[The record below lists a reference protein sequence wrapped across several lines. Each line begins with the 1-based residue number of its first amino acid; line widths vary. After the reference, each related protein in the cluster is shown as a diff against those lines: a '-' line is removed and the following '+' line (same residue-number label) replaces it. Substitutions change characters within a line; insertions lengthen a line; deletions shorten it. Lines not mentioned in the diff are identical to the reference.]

1 MHAITS
7 SLLAALLAAA
17 PATAAPGTVPLHHF
31 AQEYNLVDGIPCAQ
45 QPNNTFACSEDN
57 INSVVFMQANA
68 PGTIVIHSP
77 TATALMGYKVE
88 CGGPEA
94 FTFFTEAEF
103 FTEAGAGGRFEV
115 DPCVGKNITSVMTVK
130 AKNQFKI
137 PSYGQE
143 LSFTDA
149 DPCTQNADGA
159 FTCGGGTT
167 IGPVAGSEGIN
178 ITLAQG
184 AGDTAIRATCSAGS
198 SVFFVSAGSGQALFN
213 TPSVCGD
220 GKITAAVNVRS
231 RVAIVYPDGCTY
243 DKSLC
248 YDLQLY

>member
-17 PATAAPGTVPLHHF
+17 PATAAPATVPPQEEYHL

-77 TATALMGYKVE
+77 TATALQGYKVQ

-94 FTFFTEAEF
+94 FTF

-149 DPCTQNADGA
+149 DPCTKNADGA
-159 FTCGGGTT
+159 FTCGGGST

-198 SVFFVSAGSGQALFN
+198 SVFFMSAGSGQAVFK
-213 TPSVCGD
+213 TPSVCAD

-243 DKSLC
+243 DKDLC
-248 YDLQLY
+248 F